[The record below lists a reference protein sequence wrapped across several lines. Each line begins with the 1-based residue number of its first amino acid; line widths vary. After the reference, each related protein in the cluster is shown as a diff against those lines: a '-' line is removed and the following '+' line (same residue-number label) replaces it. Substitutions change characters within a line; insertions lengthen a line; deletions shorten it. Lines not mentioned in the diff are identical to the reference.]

1 MITHDAL
8 GSVPATSQSR
18 NAVWR
23 FLDLARGFYPV
34 RAGLVQSEKFVESH
48 GGKPGD
54 FSIYAQ
60 ESKPTTCHL
69 AIMNLA
75 IRSIEPDIGKEH
87 ADTFRRDH
95 LTAHSRN

>member
-8 GSVPATSQSR
+8 GSDPATSQAR
-18 NAVWR
+18 NAGWG

-54 FSIYAQ
+54 FSIYGQ
-60 ESKPTTCHL
+60 ESNSTTRHL

-87 ADTFRRDH
+87 ADTFHRDH

>member
-1 MITHDAL
+1 MTTYYAL
-8 GSVPATSQSR
+8 GSDSKTSQAR
-18 NAVWR
+18 NAVCR
-23 FLDLARGFYPV
+23 FLDLARCFDPV
-34 RAGLVQSEKFVESH
+34 HAGLVQSEKFVESH

-69 AIMNLA
+69 AI
-75 IRSIEPDIGKEH
+75 RSIEPDFGKEH

>member
-8 GSVPATSQSR
+8 GSDPATSQAR
-18 NAVWR
+18 NAVWS

-54 FSIYAQ
+54 FSIYGQ
-60 ESKPTTCHL
+60 ESNSTTRHL

-75 IRSIEPDIGKEH
+75 ICSIEPDFGKEH